1 MKKFL
6 CALSLILVAV
16 YFVGC
21 GKEQKAV
28 DTINNHIIELRN
40 NLFVGGDE
48 KYYATFVTGEREDPY
63 ALDGKV
69 NERVPF
75 GIVTLS
81 STKNLPLDNDNY
93 AFVLTINGEEKTG
106 KLEKSPYD
114 NTYSADV
121 GVSVE
126 DNAEIKLKVNIGADN
141 FDQTLYNESKNFKIS
156 QKEAIAIAGKELAN
170 EIDTLLQGGNVEAM
184 VKILKD
190 YSGETNRYFWYVGI
204 VSNDGNAYGVLIDT
218 STGEIVSKKV

>member
-6 CALSLILVAV
+6 CALSLMLVAV
-16 YFVGC
+16 CFVGC

-40 NLFVGGDE
+40 NLFVGSDE
-48 KYYATFVTGEREDPY
+48 KYYATFVTGEREEPY

-81 STKNLPLDNDNY
+81 QLNNLPLDNTEY
-93 AFVLTINGEEKTG
+93 AFVLTIGEEKKTG

-121 GVSVE
+121 GVNAS
-126 DNAEIKLKVNIGADN
+126 DDAEIKLTVNIGVDK
-141 FDQTLYNESKNFKIS
+141 FEQTLYNESKNFKVT
-156 QKEAIAIAGKELAN
+156 QQEAINIAGKELAN
-170 EIDTLLQGGNVEAM
+170 EIDTLLQDGSVEAM

-190 YSGETNRYFWYVGI
+190 YSGETNRYFWYVGV
-204 VSNDGNAYGVLIDT
+204 VSNNGVAYGVLIDT
-218 STGEIVSKKV
+218 MTGEIVSKKV